1 MSKELLLVLETV
13 ANEKDISKDLL
24 FEAMEEALAII
35 TKKELDE
42 HMNIEVKIDRVTV
55 ISRLIEF
62 GILFLKMKI

>member
-35 TKKELDE
+35 TKKELD
-42 HMNIEVKIDRVTV
+42 
-55 ISRLIEF
+55 
-62 GILFLKMKI
+62 

>member
-35 TKKELDE
+35 TKKSLTS
-42 HMNIEVKIDRVTV
+42 I
-55 ISRLIEF
+55 
-62 GILFLKMKI
+62 